1 MSEACHPTKHE
12 TSMLYNSKPKKKTE
26 IKKKTPRKRTPSI
39 KSLRDKLDIVFSKYI
54 RLRDSRNFGYFQ
66 FVCIS
71 CGEKKQ
77 YRQMDCG
84 PFQSRRIM
92 STRWDEE
99 NCNGQCRHCNRFEQG
114 NLLGYRDNL
123 INKLGY
129 KEYQRLGLNIADI
142 EKRYYKVRELG
153 NAKVE
158 ALGRRANMTKKWSAP
173 ELQELIRYYECLV
186 KAFESER
193 F

>member
-1 MSEACHPTKHE
+1 
-12 TSMLYNSKPKKKTE
+12 MLYNSKPKKKTE
-26 IKKKTPRKRTPSI
+26 IKKKTPRKHTPSI
-39 KSLRDKLDIVFSKYI
+39 KTLRDKLDIVFSKYI
-54 RLRDSRNFGYFQ
+54 RLRDSRKFGYFQ

-71 CGEKKQ
+71 CGETK
-77 YRQMDCG
+77 
-84 PFQSRRIM
+84 PFRLGDAGHFHSRRNM
-92 STRWDEE
+92 NTRWDEE
-99 NCNGQCRHCNRFEQG
+99 NVHMQCSHCNRFCQG
-114 NLLGYRDNL
+114 NLLAYRDNL

-129 KEYQRLGLNIADI
+129 QEYQRLGLNIADI

-158 ALGRRANMTKKWSAP
+158 ALGRRANMAKKWSAP

-186 KAFESER
+186 KAFESEM